1 MRRTLAARLAQ
12 SLIVVAIVTTISF
25 FVIRSAPGDPFSYD
39 STTITPAIQR
49 HWREQFGYDKPLPV
63 QFVRYVVSVA
73 HGELGYSVE
82 RREPVSTALAETV
95 PQTLLLA
102 GLSLALSFAAGIV
115 VGVVQATRRDGLFDR
130 VTSSVL
136 MFFYSLPDFWA
147 ALMIL
152 LVFAYWWPILPAGRM
167 VDPALHDY
175 MGGWDAFLDRVR
187 HLVLPVT
194 SLTLLTMAGI
204 TRYQRAAMLETLP
217 LDFIRTARA
226 KGLSERQI
234 VWRHALRAAL
244 APMITL
250 LGLSL
255 PVLLGGA
262 LFIEKVFAWPGMG
275 LLAANAI
282 NARDYDLVTATVIT
296 GSVMVIVGNLLADLL
311 HLAIDPR
318 VRE

>member
-1 MRRTLAARLAQ
+1 
-12 SLIVVAIVTTISF
+12 
-25 FVIRSAPGDPFSYD
+25 
-39 STTITPAIQR
+39 
-49 HWREQFGYDKPLPV
+49 
-63 QFVRYVVSVA
+63 
-73 HGELGYSVE
+73 
-82 RREPVSTALAETV
+82 
-95 PQTLLLA
+95 
-102 GLSLALSFAAGIV
+102 
-115 VGVVQATRRDGLFDR
+115 
-130 VTSSVL
+130 VL

-152 LVFAYWWPILPAGRM
+152 LAFAYWWPVLPAGNM

-175 MGGWDAFLDRVR
+175 MGGWDAFLDRIR